1 MEALCAVFGVVGQR
15 LEQFGIALFSH
26 EGRGR
31 SLDAGEKRRGVSE
44 MHCFVARN

>member
-26 EGRGR
+26 EGRG
-31 SLDAGEKRRGVSE
+31 SLFRRRRETEGRE
-44 MHCFVARN
+44 